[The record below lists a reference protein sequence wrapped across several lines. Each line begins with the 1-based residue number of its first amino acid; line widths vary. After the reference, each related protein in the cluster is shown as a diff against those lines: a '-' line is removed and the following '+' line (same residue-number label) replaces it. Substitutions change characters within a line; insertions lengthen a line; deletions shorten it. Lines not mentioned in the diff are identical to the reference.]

1 MTGGVQ
7 EANGMRVAEE
17 LLRANGVIPPDE
29 VWVHGM
35 WTPRVWKECLCAL
48 RAGRPL
54 VRMTHGSL
62 SPIYLERQSKWKKR
76 LVSPIERALF
86 ARTAR
91 VVVTGPWEEEWCR
104 RWGIKCPIQTVNLK
118 HFFNFPQSPRGQTP
132 QEVRG
137 QTPQV
142 HGDSPQKDMGTVPET
157 PKPRNS
163 ETPRNPTGTV
173 PETSKPLNSETPR
186 DPTGTVPETSKLRN
200 PETSKLLG
208 GQSQRLKVLYLG
220 RIHPLKGVDVLKE
233 AVEGLDVDLRVESE
247 VFGEEKERA
256 LEWCDVL
263 VLPSMSEN
271 FGFVVAEALMHGKR
285 AVATDG
291 APAWENQEGVAYVR
305 GYRDAPHDEQI
316 RLLREALKC
325 EIMGGAR

>member
-35 WTPRVWKECLCAL
+35 WTPRVWKECLGAL

-104 RWGIKCPIQTVNLK
+104 RWGIKCPIQTVDLK
-118 HFFNFPQSPRGQTP
+118 HFLNFPQPPRGLSPQKTGGQTPQEARGQTP

-157 PKPRNS
+157 
-163 ETPRNPTGTV
+163 
-173 PETSKPLNSETPR
+173 
-186 DPTGTVPETSKLRN
+186 SKLRN
-200 PETSKLLG
+200 PETSKPLG
-208 GQSQRLKVLYLG
+208 GQSPRLKVLYLG
-220 RIHPLKGVDVLKE
+220 RIHPLKGVDVLRE
-233 AVEGLDVDLRVESE
+233 AVEGLDIDLRVESE

>member
-35 WTPRVWKECLCAL
+35 WTPRVWKECLGAL

-76 LVSPIERALF
+76 FVSPIERALF

-104 RWGIKCPIQTVNLK
+104 RWGVKCPIQTVNLK
-118 HFFNFPQSPRGQTP
+118 QFFNLPQPPRGLSPQKTGGQSP

-137 QTPQV
+137 QSPQV
-142 HGDSPQKDMGTVPET
+142 HGDSPQKDM
-157 PKPRNS
+157 
-163 ETPRNPTGTV
+163 
-173 PETSKPLNSETPR
+173 
-186 DPTGTVPETSKLRN
+186 GTVPETSKLRN

-208 GQSQRLKVLYLG
+208 GQSPRLKVLYLG
-220 RIHPLKGVDVLKE
+220 RIHPLKGVDVLRE

>member
-1 MTGGVQ
+1 MTGDVQ

-104 RWGIKCPIQTVNLK
+104 RWGIKCPIQIVNLK
-118 HFFNFPQSPRGQTP
+118 QFFNLPQPPRGL
-132 QEVRG
+132 
-137 QTPQV
+137 
-142 HGDSPQKDMGTVPET
+142 SPQKT
-157 PKPRNS
+157 
-163 ETPRNPTGTV
+163 
-173 PETSKPLNSETPR
+173 
-186 DPTGTVPETSKLRN
+186 
-200 PETSKLLG
+200 G
-208 GQSQRLKVLYLG
+208 GQSPQEARGQSPRLKVLYLG
-220 RIHPLKGVDVLKE
+220 RIHPLKGVDVLRE
-233 AVEGLDVDLRVESE
+233 AVEGLDVGLRVESE

-325 EIMGGAR
+325 EIMGGVR

>member
-35 WTPRVWKECLCAL
+35 WTPRVWKECLGAL

-104 RWGIKCPIQTVNLK
+104 RWGVKCPIQTVNLK
-118 HFFNFPQSPRGQTP
+118 QFFNLPQPPRGL
-132 QEVRG
+132 
-137 QTPQV
+137 
-142 HGDSPQKDMGTVPET
+142 SPQKT
-157 PKPRNS
+157 
-163 ETPRNPTGTV
+163 
-173 PETSKPLNSETPR
+173 
-186 DPTGTVPETSKLRN
+186 
-200 PETSKLLG
+200 G
-208 GQSQRLKVLYLG
+208 GQSPQEAREEARGQSPQVYGDRPHKEARGQSPRLKVLYLG

-233 AVEGLDVDLRVESE
+233 AVEELDVDLRVESE

-256 LEWCDVL
+256 LGWCEVL

-285 AVATDG
+285 VVATDG

-305 GYRDAPHDEQI
+305 GYRDAPHGEQV

-325 EIMGGAR
+325 EIMEGAR

>member
-1 MTGGVQ
+1 MTGTAQDAMMGTVPKAMTGTVP
-7 EANGMRVAEE
+7 EANGMRAAEE
-17 LLRANGVIPPDE
+17 LLRANGVIPPNE
-29 VWVHGM
+29 TWVHGM
-35 WTPRVWKECLCAL
+35 WTPRVWKECLGAL

-86 ARTAR
+86 ARCER

-104 RWGIKCPIQTVNLK
+104 RWGIKCPIKVIDLK
-118 HFFNFPQSPRGQTP
+118 SFFNFPKIPQGLSPEIQRGQSPHGVGGQTPQSPGGQTP
-132 QEVRG
+132 QETWG
-137 QTPQV
+137 Q
-142 HGDSPQKDMGTVPET
+142 SPYSGGT
-157 PKPRNS
+157 
-163 ETPRNPTGTV
+163 
-173 PETSKPLNSETPR
+173 
-186 DPTGTVPETSKLRN
+186 DPTEVGEEV
-200 PETSKLLG
+200 G
-208 GQSQRLKVLYLG
+208 GLSPGLKVLYLG

-233 AVEGLDVDLRVESE
+233 AVEGLNVDLRVESAI
-247 VFGEEKERA
+247 FGEDKERA

-291 APAWENQEGVAYVR
+291 APAWENQDGVVYVR
-305 GYRDAPHDEQI
+305 GYRDAPHGEQV
-316 RLLREALKC
+316 RLLREALGH
-325 EIMGGAR
+325 EL

>member
-1 MTGGVQ
+1 MYG
-7 EANGMRVAEE
+7 
-17 LLRANGVIPPDE
+17 DS
-29 VWVHGM
+29 H
-35 WTPRVWKECLCAL
+35 K
-48 RAGRPL
+48 
-54 VRMTHGSL
+54 
-62 SPIYLERQSKWKKR
+62 
-76 LVSPIERALF
+76 
-86 ARTAR
+86 
-91 VVVTGPWEEEWCR
+91 
-104 RWGIKCPIQTVNLK
+104 
-118 HFFNFPQSPRGQTP
+118 
-132 QEVRG
+132 EVRG
-137 QTPQV
+137 Q
-142 HGDSPQKDMGTVPET
+142 SP
-157 PKPRNS
+157 
-163 ETPRNPTGTV
+163 
-173 PETSKPLNSETPR
+173 
-186 DPTGTVPETSKLRN
+186 
-200 PETSKLLG
+200 
-208 GQSQRLKVLYLG
+208 RLKVLYLG

>member
-17 LLRANGVIPPDE
+17 LLRENGVIPPDE

-35 WTPRVWKECLCAL
+35 WTPRVWKECLGAL

-86 ARTAR
+86 ARTVR

-104 RWGIKCPIQTVNLK
+104 RWGVKCPIQAVNLK
-118 HFFNFPQSPRGQTP
+118 QFFNLPQPPRGLSPQKTGGQTP

-137 QTPQV
+137 QSPQV
-142 HGDSPQKDMGTVPET
+142 YGDRPQKDMGTVPET
-157 PKPRNS
+157 PKPRS
-163 ETPRNPTGTV
+163 
-173 PETSKPLNSETPR
+173 SETPR
-186 DPTGTVPETSKLRN
+186 DPTGTVPETSKEAR
-200 PETSKLLG
+200 
-208 GQSQRLKVLYLG
+208 GQSPRLKVLYLG

-256 LEWCDVL
+256 LGWCEVL

-285 AVATDG
+285 VVATDG

-305 GYRDAPHDEQI
+305 GYRDAPHGEQV

-325 EIMGGAR
+325 EIMEGAR

>member
-17 LLRANGVIPPDE
+17 LLRANGMIPPDE

-104 RWGIKCPIQTVNLK
+104 RWGIKCPIQIVNFK
-118 HFFNFPQSPRGQTP
+118 QFFNLPQPPRGLSPQKKGGQSP

-157 PKPRNS
+157 
-163 ETPRNPTGTV
+163 
-173 PETSKPLNSETPR
+173 SKP
-186 DPTGTVPETSKLRN
+186 
-200 PETSKLLG
+200 LG
-208 GQSQRLKVLYLG
+208 GQSPRLKVLYLG
-220 RIHPLKGVDVLKE
+220 RIHPLKGVDVLRE

>member
-1 MTGGVQ
+1 MTGDVQ
-7 EANGMRVAEE
+7 EANGMSVAEE

-104 RWGIKCPIQTVNLK
+104 RWGIKCPIQIVNLK
-118 HFFNFPQSPRGQTP
+118 QFFNLPQPPRGLSPQKTGGQSP

-157 PKPRNS
+157 
-163 ETPRNPTGTV
+163 
-173 PETSKPLNSETPR
+173 
-186 DPTGTVPETSKLRN
+186 SKLRN

-208 GQSQRLKVLYLG
+208 GQSPRLKVLYLG
-220 RIHPLKGVDVLKE
+220 RIHPLKGVDVLRE
-233 AVEGLDVDLRVESE
+233 AVEGLDVGLRVESE

>member
-62 SPIYLERQSKWKKR
+62 SPI
-76 LVSPIERALF
+76 ERALF

-91 VVVTGPWEEEWCR
+91 VVVTGQWEEEWCR
-104 RWGIKCPIQTVNLK
+104 RWGVKCPIQIVNLK
-118 HFFNFPQSPRGQTP
+118 QFFNLPQPPRGLSPQKTGGQTP

-157 PKPRNS
+157 SKPRSS
-163 ETPRNPTGTV
+163 ET
-173 PETSKPLNSETPR
+173 LR
-186 DPTGTVPETSKLRN
+186 DPTGTVPETPKPLNS
-200 PETSKLLG
+200 ETSKPLG
-208 GQSQRLKVLYLG
+208 GQSPRLKVLYLG
-220 RIHPLKGVDVLKE
+220 RIHPLKGVDVLRE

-305 GYRDAPHDEQI
+305 GYRDAPHNEQV

>member
-35 WTPRVWKECLCAL
+35 WTPRVWKECLGAL

-104 RWGIKCPIQTVNLK
+104 RWGIKCPIQTVDLK
-118 HFFNFPQSPRGQTP
+118 HFFNFPQPPRGLSPQKTGGQSP

-142 HGDSPQKDMGTVPET
+142 HGDSPQNDM
-157 PKPRNS
+157 
-163 ETPRNPTGTV
+163 GTV
-173 PETSKPLNSETPR
+173 PETSKPLWGQSSR
-186 DPTGTVPETSKLRN
+186 LI
-200 PETSKLLG
+200 G
-208 GQSQRLKVLYLG
+208 GQSPRLKVLYLG
-220 RIHPLKGVDVLKE
+220 RIHPLKGVDVLRE

>member
-35 WTPRVWKECLCAL
+35 WTPRVWKECLGAL

-104 RWGIKCPIQTVNLK
+104 RWGIKCPIQTVDLK
-118 HFFNFPQSPRGQTP
+118 HFFNFPQPPRGLSP
-132 QEVRG
+132 QKTG
-137 QTPQV
+137 GLTPQV
-142 HGDSPQKDMGTVPET
+142 YGDSPQKDMGTVPET
-157 PKPRNS
+157 PKP
-163 ETPRNPTGTV
+163 
-173 PETSKPLNSETPR
+173 LNS
-186 DPTGTVPETSKLRN
+186 
-200 PETSKLLG
+200 ETSKLLG

>member
-35 WTPRVWKECLCAL
+35 WTPRVWKECLGAL

-104 RWGIKCPIQTVNLK
+104 RWGVKCPIQTVNLK
-118 HFFNFPQSPRGQTP
+118 QFFNLPQPPRGLSPQKTGGQTP
-132 QEVRG
+132 QEARG
-137 QTPQV
+137 QSPQV
-142 HGDSPQKDMGTVPET
+142 YGDRPHKGA
-157 PKPRNS
+157 R
-163 ETPRNPTGTV
+163 
-173 PETSKPLNSETPR
+173 
-186 DPTGTVPETSKLRN
+186 
-200 PETSKLLG
+200 
-208 GQSQRLKVLYLG
+208 GQSPRLKVLYLG
-220 RIHPLKGVDVLKE
+220 RIHPLKGVDVLRE

-256 LEWCDVL
+256 LGWCEVL

-285 AVATDG
+285 VVATDG

-305 GYRDAPHDEQI
+305 GYRDAPHGEQV

-325 EIMGGAR
+325 EIMEGAR

>member
-104 RWGIKCPIQTVNLK
+104 RWGIKCPIQIVNLK
-118 HFFNFPQSPRGQTP
+118 KFFNFPQPLRGLSPQKTGEQSPQEARGQS
-132 QEVRG
+132 
-137 QTPQV
+137 PQV
-142 HGDSPQKDMGTVPET
+142 YGDSPQKDMGTVP
-157 PKPRNS
+157 K
-163 ETPRNPTGTV
+163 
-173 PETSKPLNSETPR
+173 
-186 DPTGTVPETSKLRN
+186 
-200 PETSKLLG
+200 
-208 GQSQRLKVLYLG
+208 
-220 RIHPLKGVDVLKE
+220 
-233 AVEGLDVDLRVESE
+233 A
-247 VFGEEKERA
+247 
-256 LEWCDVL
+256 
-263 VLPSMSEN
+263 
-271 FGFVVAEALMHGKR
+271 
-285 AVATDG
+285 
-291 APAWENQEGVAYVR
+291 
-305 GYRDAPHDEQI
+305 
-316 RLLREALKC
+316 
-325 EIMGGAR
+325 

>member
-35 WTPRVWKECLCAL
+35 WTPRVWKECLGAL

-104 RWGIKCPIQTVNLK
+104 RWGVKCPIQTVNLK
-118 HFFNFPQSPRGQTP
+118 QFFNLPQPPQEARGQSP
-132 QEVRG
+132 
-137 QTPQV
+137 
-142 HGDSPQKDMGTVPET
+142 
-157 PKPRNS
+157 
-163 ETPRNPTGTV
+163 
-173 PETSKPLNSETPR
+173 
-186 DPTGTVPETSKLRN
+186 
-200 PETSKLLG
+200 
-208 GQSQRLKVLYLG
+208 RLKVLYLG

-256 LEWCDVL
+256 LGWCEVL

-285 AVATDG
+285 VVATDG

-305 GYRDAPHDEQI
+305 GYRDAPHGEQV

-325 EIMGGAR
+325 EIMEGVR

>member
-35 WTPRVWKECLCAL
+35 WTPRVWKECLGAL

-104 RWGIKCPIQTVNLK
+104 RWGIKCPIQTVDLK
-118 HFFNFPQSPRGQTP
+118 HFFNFPQPPRGLSPQKTGGQTP

-137 QTPQV
+137 QTQQV
-142 HGDSPQKDMGTVPET
+142 HGDSPQKDMGTDM
-157 PKPRNS
+157 
-163 ETPRNPTGTV
+163 GTV
-173 PETSKPLNSETPR
+173 PKEVR
-186 DPTGTVPETSKLRN
+186 
-200 PETSKLLG
+200 
-208 GQSQRLKVLYLG
+208 GQSPQVYGDRPHKEARGQSPRLKVLYLG
-220 RIHPLKGVDVLKE
+220 RIHPLKGVDVLRE
-233 AVEGLDVDLRVESE
+233 AVEGLDIDLRVESE

-316 RLLREALKC
+316 CLLREALKC

>member
-17 LLRANGVIPPDE
+17 LLRANGMIPPDE

-35 WTPRVWKECLCAL
+35 WTPRVWKECLGAL

-104 RWGIKCPIQTVNLK
+104 RWGVKCPIQIVNLK
-118 HFFNFPQSPRGQTP
+118 KFFNFPQPLRGLSPQKKGGQSP

-137 QTPQV
+137 QSPQV

-157 PKPRNS
+157 
-163 ETPRNPTGTV
+163 
-173 PETSKPLNSETPR
+173 
-186 DPTGTVPETSKLRN
+186 SKLRN
-200 PETSKLLG
+200 PETSKPLG
-208 GQSQRLKVLYLG
+208 GQSPRLKVLYLG